1 VKCVDS
7 CILDIHTHG
16 RGFQER
22 NELTPMFFFVSL
34 DGVANNTNPTV
45 KGMRHAVLK
54 FSAHVLRGGHRPFV
68 RGSPSFFSTALNVYV
83 TRTYAEERRSKDHQ
97 INLEKFN

>member
-1 VKCVDS
+1 MNSLQC
-7 CILDIHTHG
+7 
-16 RGFQER
+16 
-22 NELTPMFFFVSL
+22 FFFVSL